1 MENKMILVDEIC
13 AGMAVL
19 DYFDDAIIGYDIDT
33 RRIVYDWKLMIDV
46 LIKEH
51 DLNQEEAQEYI
62 DYNVLTLHLTNDD
75 GENITPIIIGRFDND
90 DKL

>member
-19 DYFDDAIIGYDIDT
+19 DYFDDAIIGYDSVS
-33 RRIVYDWKLMIDV
+33 RRIVYDLKLMIDI

-51 DLNQEEAQEYI
+51 DLTEEEAEEYI
-62 DYNVLTLHLTNDD
+62 DYNVLTLHLTNDE
-75 GENITPIIIGRFDND
+75 GENITPIIMGRFDD